1 MIKFETHRDYLEG
14 TLVLT
19 VKIPIKD
26 LVDLDPTKS
35 VDSPTSTVELLTFL
49 LNQATKNL
57 KENKNG

>member
-26 LVDLDPTKS
+26 LVDLDPTKG
-35 VDSPTSTVELLTFL
+35 VDSPTSAVELLTFL
-49 LNQATKNL
+49 LNQTTKNL